1 MLSFHLQPR
10 LSSVYFQ
17 AVSSQNFVC
26 ISCLAPSIYKY
37 RFSKTRSGQIWK
49 LHIVEWALHAA
60 AEVGDYKC
68 FLQNLKLINSKPQ
81 KAAIFLET
89 AAASDLTE
97 ILSKAYSHY
106 RSLKKE
112 VVVITC
118 SSGLVAMWIMAL
130 DPQVSSIDIGAG
142 KQYVSALSP
151 GRYSRKQLRAN
162 LQRNMA
168 RMMRYVSTKRGGLVI
183 KSG

>member
-1 MLSFHLQPR
+1 
-10 LSSVYFQ
+10 
-17 AVSSQNFVC
+17 
-26 ISCLAPSIYKY
+26 
-37 RFSKTRSGQIWK
+37 
-49 LHIVEWALHAA
+49 
-60 AEVGDYKC
+60 
-68 FLQNLKLINSKPQ
+68 
-81 KAAIFLET
+81 
-89 AAASDLTE
+89 
-97 ILSKAYSHY
+97 
-106 RSLKKE
+106 
-112 VVVITC
+112 
-118 SSGLVAMWIMAL
+118 MAL